1 MLFFSIARKN
11 HSHLQKAMV
20 FTEKGGFEPPDP
32 GLAGQLLSREPDSAS
47 LAPLQFYR
55 RERDS
60 NPRRLSPQQ
69 FSRLPPST
77 TRTSLQYNINRIT
90 ILQIDGNCVNHQ
102 SCIGIKQ
109 HYCIPKLVCCLSRAR
124 LFRQILSS
132 AIFKAWESL
141 GISETN

>member
-47 LAPLQFYR
+47 LAPLHRKKR

-77 TRTSLQYNINRIT
+77 TRTSLQWNINRIT
-90 ILQIDGNCVNHQ
+90 ILQIVENDVNQ
-102 SCIGIKQ
+102 LMRS
-109 HYCIPKLVCCLSRAR
+109 LSKRR
-124 LFRQILSS
+124 
-132 AIFKAWESL
+132 
-141 GISETN
+141 